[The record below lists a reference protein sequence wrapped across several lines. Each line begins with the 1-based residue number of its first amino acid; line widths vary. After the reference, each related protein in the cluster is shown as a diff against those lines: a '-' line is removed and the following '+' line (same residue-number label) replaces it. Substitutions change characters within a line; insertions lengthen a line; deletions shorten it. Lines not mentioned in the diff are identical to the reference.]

1 MNIVEEIRNFVEKE
15 CKKPTSKYGYD
26 SFTCHF
32 TPVAKY
38 AGELAD
44 DLGANKEVVLVAAWL
59 HDIGSIIDGRA
70 NHHITGT
77 KIAEKK
83 LKELNYP
90 SDKIELVKDCIFNHR
105 SSIDNKPK
113 SLEGQ
118 IIVEADALSNF
129 DNISG
134 IFKAAYSYEDK
145 TQEEARESV
154 KSKLEKKWK
163 QLQFEDS
170 KKIIKPKYEAA
181 MLLLKK

>member
-1 MNIVEEIRNFVEKE
+1 MVEEIRSFVEEE
-15 CKKPTSKYGYD
+15 CRKPTSKYGYD
-26 SFTCHF
+26 SYTCHF
-32 TPVAKY
+32 VSVVKN

-44 DLGANKEVVLVAAWL
+44 RLGADKEVVLVAAWL
-59 HDIGSIIDGRA
+59 HDIGSIVDGRD
-70 NHHITGT
+70 NHHITGP

-90 SDKIELVKDCIFNHR
+90 SDKIELVKECIFNHR
-105 SSIDNKPK
+105 SSVGNKAK

-118 IIVEADALSNF
+118 IIIEADALSNF
-129 DNISG
+129 DNIAG
-134 IFKAAYSYEDK
+134 IFKAAYSYEGK

-154 KSKLEKKWK
+154 RSKLEKKWN

-181 MLLLKK
+181 MLLLKG